1 MDASKIDKKISKAV
15 ALVSRSQ
22 KYQKKL
28 FIFLLFSWVQVALG
42 ALINSM
48 VLTNPLFFCEGVKS
62 T

>member
-48 VLTNPLFFCEGVKS
+48 VLTNPLFFCDGVKS

>member
-15 ALVSRSQ
+15 ALVSKSQ